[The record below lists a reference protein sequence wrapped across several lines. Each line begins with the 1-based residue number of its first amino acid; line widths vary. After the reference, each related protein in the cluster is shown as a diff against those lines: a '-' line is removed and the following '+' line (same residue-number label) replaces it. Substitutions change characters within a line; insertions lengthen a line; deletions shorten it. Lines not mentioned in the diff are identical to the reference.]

1 MLSAAIFL
9 IYAFLVAWVSGIV
22 CLHLFSKLLR
32 TEFTVSHALFLLVPG
47 LCLDALLLQILH
59 LFLPMGWMVHL
70 LILMVLT
77 ALVLPVKA
85 EWNKYL
91 TQLKQDCFGS
101 PLHVI
106 FFMVVFCAAI
116 LNLAGRAG
124 VGDIGDYHLQAIR
137 WDEQF
142 PVVKGLGNL
151 RRQLGNNSN
160 WFLLHA
166 YFGMGFFGLKSVYV
180 LNALLLIV
188 STVYFIP
195 RKNDPNFILKGVIF
209 LYLILMAYRKYVG
222 AVTNDYAITILT
234 LITFT
239 EWIQQPVSDWR
250 KRAPLLLVFLTM
262 VTFKLSAI
270 TLLFIPVGW
279 LLMQKLDVLRKGI
292 TVLTLF
298 CLLLFTPWL
307 QTNVLKSGYLLY
319 PVDQL
324 DLFDVDWKM
333 RAETLQYER
342 AINIANERVPG
353 VDLET
358 VKQMPFTQWFVQW
371 IKHLDLF
378 SKFLLALFVV
388 DALFLMIALLI
399 RRSRKRWK
407 EIIRKEH
414 SALLLITIAL
424 AMPVW
429 FMNAP
434 ATRFIFG
441 YLVFYIAWMFQHRFT
456 ISRFNHLFQAR
467 WVMFGGM
474 VLLIAGGIFF
484 TKLYLPAD
492 RFQRNLITLLPYG
505 TNTMQR
511 VPLPLGGYVM
521 MPEGNAQCWDAEI
534 PCTSI
539 LDPNLQ
545 WRTNRLEDGFKMKN
559 EE

>member
-1 MLSAAIFL
+1 MLTGALFL
-9 IYAFLVAWVSGIV
+9 LYAFLVAWASGIV
-22 CLHLFSKLLR
+22 CIRLLSLLLK
-32 TEFTVSHALFLLVPG
+32 TELTVSHALFLLIPG
-47 LCLDALLLQILH
+47 LCFDALLLQLLH
-59 LFLPMGWMVHL
+59 LFLPMGWMAHL
-70 LILMVLT
+70 LLLLLIV
-77 ALVLPVKA
+77 ALLLPLKS
-85 EWNKYL
+85 EWKTYGR
-91 TQLKQDCFGS
+91 QLLQDCFGS
-101 PLHVI
+101 PLHLV
-106 FFMVVFCAAI
+106 FFGVVAFAAL

-142 PVVKGLGNL
+142 PVVRGLGNL

-166 YFGMGFFGLKSVYV
+166 FFGMGFFGLKSVYV

-222 AVTNDYAITILT
+222 AVTNDYAITIFT
-234 LITFT
+234 LMAFT
-239 EWIQQPVSDWR
+239 EWIQQPSKDWS
-250 KRAPLLLVFLTM
+250 KKAPLLLVFLMLT
-262 VTFKLSAI
+262 TFKLSAI
-270 TLLFIPVGW
+270 TLLLIPAGW
-279 LLMQKLDVLRKGI
+279 LLMKSVDTLRRGVFI
-292 TVLTLF
+292 LSLF
-298 CLLLFTPWL
+298 SLLIFTPWL
-307 QTNVLKSGYLLY
+307 QTNVLKSGFLLY

-353 VDLET
+353 VELKIVE
-358 VKQMPFTQWFVQW
+358 QMPFSQWFMHW
-371 IKHLDLF
+371 IKHLDGF
-378 SKFLLALFVV
+378 SKFLLALFGV
-388 DALFLMIALLI
+388 DALFLIIALSI

-407 EIIRKEH
+407 EIIRKEQ
-414 SALLLITIAL
+414 SAILLITIAC

-441 YLVFYIAWMFQHRFT
+441 YLIFYIAWMVQHRFS
-456 ISRFNHLFQAR
+456 ISRFNHLFQSR
-467 WVMFGGM
+467 WVMFGGI
-474 VLLIAGGIFF
+474 VLLLAGGIFF

-492 RFQRNLITLLPYG
+492 RFQRSLITLLPYG
-505 TNTMQR
+505 NNPMQR
-511 VPLPLGGYVM
+511 ISLPRGGYVM
-521 MPEGNAQCWDAEI
+521 MPEEGKQCWDAEI

-539 LDPNLQ
+539 MDPELQ
-545 WRTNRLEDGFKMKN
+545 WRTERLEDGFRGK
-559 EE
+559 